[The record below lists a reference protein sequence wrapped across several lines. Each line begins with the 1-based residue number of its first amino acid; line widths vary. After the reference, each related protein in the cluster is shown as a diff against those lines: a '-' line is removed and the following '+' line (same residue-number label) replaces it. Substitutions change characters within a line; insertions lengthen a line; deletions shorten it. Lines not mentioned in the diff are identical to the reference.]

1 MWGKIN
7 SCSLCEARHPPWVF
21 HRHQPLSS
29 LALHPLPFISMGL
42 LPCRLSDS
50 WLPGKGSMGGRWRD
64 SGLCRD
70 FSSWALSTASSL
82 GVGASLCLVRS
93 QLPPHPISGLS
104 ACSITCLINVWLK
117 SLHYKYPELLLCL
130 GLLPSVS
137 CCAVQLTFAEGHPAS
152 QGALGRLSL
161 GAPASRSSLIFLDTM
176 ASHPGLHPRTL
187 LIFTTPGTFNF
198 IPSTHCHLTL
208 SFIFVISQK
217 QFLEATNCVLQFFL
231 PQSYHRHLNTILR
244 LSNVEKSQHL
254 VF

>member
-21 HRHQPLSS
+21 HRHQPLSL
-29 LALHPLPFISMGL
+29 LALRPLPFISMGL

-82 GVGASLCLVRS
+82 GGGASLCLVRS

-117 SLHYKYPELLLCL
+117 SLHYKDPELLLCSWPITICFLLCRTINICRRPSSFL
-130 GLLPSVS
+130 GCSGQAQSGRPYLQKLPDLS
-137 CCAVQLTFAEGHPAS
+137 GHN
-152 QGALGRLSL
+152 
-161 GAPASRSSLIFLDTM
+161 
-176 ASHPGLHPRTL
+176 GLP
-187 LIFTTPGTFNF
+187 PW
-198 IPSTHCHLTL
+198 PS
-208 SFIFVISQK
+208 
-217 QFLEATNCVLQFFL
+217 
-231 PQSYHRHLNTILR
+231 P
-244 LSNVEKSQHL
+244 
-254 VF
+254 